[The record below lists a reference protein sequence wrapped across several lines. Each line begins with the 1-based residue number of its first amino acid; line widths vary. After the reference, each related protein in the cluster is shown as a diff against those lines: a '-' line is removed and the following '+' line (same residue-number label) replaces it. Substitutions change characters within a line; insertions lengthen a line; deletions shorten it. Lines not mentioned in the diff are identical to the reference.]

1 MPKTKSENI
10 DNIANMDHYIDDF
23 KEILNEL
30 RTLASDNMREKTLVQ
45 LKMHTVKN
53 ILSRKNMS
61 PNKKVSFLKSLLDF
75 AE

>member
-1 MPKTKSENI
+1 MSKTKPENI
-10 DNIANMDHYIDDF
+10 DNIADMDHYIDDF
-23 KEILNEL
+23 KQILNEL

>member
-45 LKMHTVKN
+45 LKMHTVKS